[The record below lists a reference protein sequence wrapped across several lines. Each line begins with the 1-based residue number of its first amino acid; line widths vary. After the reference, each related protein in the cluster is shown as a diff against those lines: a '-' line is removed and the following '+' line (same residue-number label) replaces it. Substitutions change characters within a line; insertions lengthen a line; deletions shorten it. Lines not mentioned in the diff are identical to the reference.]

1 GPRLA
6 FSKRVCAGSGMISS
20 DGVVATTD
28 RCTLRLLRPEDAE
41 PLQRLYGDPVAM
53 RYVGSEGAA
62 RPPEQTAAGVARLIE
77 HQRRH
82 GFSLWAVIESDSG
95 DVIGVAGLVLV
106 ELVGPEVEVVY
117 ELVRDHWGRGFAT
130 EVAGACLA
138 VAFGEL
144 GLARVVALSYPENS
158 PSVRVMQKIGMSD
171 DGEFE
176 AYGRRM
182 VRYVSDAPPAT

>member
-1 GPRLA
+1 
-6 FSKRVCAGSGMISS
+6 
-20 DGVVATTD
+20 
-28 RCTLRLLRPEDAE
+28 
-41 PLQRLYGDPVAM
+41 LQLLYGDPVAM